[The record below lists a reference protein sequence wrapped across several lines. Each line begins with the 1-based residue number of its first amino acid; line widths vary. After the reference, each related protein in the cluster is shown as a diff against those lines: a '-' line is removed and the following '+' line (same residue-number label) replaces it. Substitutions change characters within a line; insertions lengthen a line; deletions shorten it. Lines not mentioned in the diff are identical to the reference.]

1 MRTTVLMM
9 SGRFWGSAALLVAV
23 AITISACGRRADPD
37 TPYQAA
43 VDARK
48 EAQQEKKSPLPP
60 EPTKPSKDRPFI
72 LDKLIK

>member
-1 MRTTVLMM
+1 MM
-9 SGRFWGSAALLVAV
+9 SRRFWGMAALLAVAV
-23 AITISACGRRADPD
+23 TISACGRRAGLD

-48 EAQQEKKSPLPP
+48 EAQQAKKTPLPP
-60 EPTKPSKDRPFI
+60 EPTKPPKDRPFI

>member
-1 MRTTVLMM
+1 M
-9 SGRFWGSAALLVAV
+9 AALLAV
-23 AITISACGRRADPD
+23 AITMTACGRRAGLD

-48 EAQQEKKSPLPP
+48 EAQQAKKTPLPP
-60 EPTKPSKDRPFI
+60 EPTKPPTDRPFI

>member
-1 MRTTVLMM
+1 MM
-9 SGRFWGSAALLVAV
+9 SRRFWGMAALLAV
-23 AITISACGRRADPD
+23 AITMTACGRRAGLD

-48 EAQQEKKSPLPP
+48 EAQQAKKTPLPP
-60 EPTKPSKDRPFI
+60 EPTKPPTDRPFI